1 MPKEGYKSLTLTD
14 EIYTKLQ
21 TLAEKNSRTP
31 SKQIE
36 YFLKKCKEA

>member
-1 MPKEGYKSLTLTD
+1 MPEEGYKSITVRE

-21 TLAEKNSRTP
+21 DLAEKNSRSI

-36 YFLKKCKEA
+36 YFLKKSKEA